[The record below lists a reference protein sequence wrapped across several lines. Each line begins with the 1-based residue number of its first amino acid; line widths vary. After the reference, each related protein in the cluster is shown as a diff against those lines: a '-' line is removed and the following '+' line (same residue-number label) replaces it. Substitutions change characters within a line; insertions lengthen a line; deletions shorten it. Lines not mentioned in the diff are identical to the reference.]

1 MTTAIAYSGSIIALP
16 ASSFLGSS
24 VLGWESI
31 FYVFGGVGLIWCM
44 VWYVC
49 GGNSPESEGFL
60 LIEES
65 VGDDN
70 EDENGNEDDN
80 RNGNEI
86 GFVDRNERRIGVGEG
101 NIPWKVILSR
111 KEVWAIIIAQTCN
124 SWGFFLNYS
133 WLPTFYLDRFGIDVN
148 KLGYFSGM
156 LHFIVRL
163 KAENTIS
170 NGSLVSLE

>member
-1 MTTAIAYSGSIIALP
+1 MATAIGYSGSIIALP

-49 GGNSPESEGFL
+49 GGNSPESEERLL
-60 LIEES
+60 LIEE
-65 VGDDN
+65 
-70 EDENGNEDDN
+70 EDENW
-80 RNGNEI
+80 I
-86 GFVDRNERRIGVGEG
+86 DRNERRRGEG

-111 KEVWAIIIAQTCN
+111 KEIWAIIIAQSCN
-124 SWGFFLNYS
+124 AWGFYLNHS
-133 WLPTFYLDRFGIDVN
+133 WLPTFFLDRFGIDVN
-148 KLGYFSGM
+148 KLGYYSGKVFL

-163 KAENTIS
+163 KTETLYLMN
-170 NGSLVSLE
+170 L